1 MERKRRRQ
9 DCRISQQSS
18 TESTHDD
25 EEDASVIMARQ
36 LKPLNVIT
44 LCKTK
49 SDKINRMLTVT
60 SDY

>member
-25 EEDASVIMARQ
+25 EEDASVIMVRQ

-44 LCKTK
+44 LGKTK